1 MPGNKYFSS
10 FGQLWVI
17 QSPLAKTQNHPENS
31 RQFETTWKFGNHL
44 ENPDSLEII
53 RKIGN
58 HPEKSG
64 QLSRFSFCTRKNFP
78 DAQKLSGIFHLCN
91 DDAED
96 DDDDDDDGDDDDAHS
111 EVITGQFSRSQC
123 WKSTQCTTGSTC
135 FLSFR
140 SNPFCNL
147 EINLMTL
154 QVFFLHSQSYH
165 QINVL
170 SRYLLIFHYQSIN
183 QWIN

>member
-1 MPGNKYFSS
+1 MTTTTTAQRRKNRPS
-10 FGQLWVI
+10 GQSDSLK
-17 QSPLAKTQNHPENS
+17 LLK
-31 RQFETTWKFGNHL
+31 NHL

-64 QLSRFSFCTRKNFP
+64 QLSRFSFCTRKKFP
-78 DAQKLSGIFHLCN
+78 DVQKLSGIFHLCN

-96 DDDDDDDGDDDDAHS
+96 DDAEDDDGDDYDGDDGDDDDAHS

-147 EINLMTL
+147 EINLMTF

-165 QINVL
+165 QINVS
-170 SRYLLIFHYQSIN
+170 SRYLLIFITHQLAKR
-183 QWIN
+183 WL

>member
-1 MPGNKYFSS
+1 MGHSVP
-10 FGQLWVI
+10 
-17 QSPLAKTQNHPENS
+17 PLAKTKNHPENS
-31 RQFETTWKFGNHL
+31 RQFETAWKFGNHL
-44 ENPDSLEII
+44 ENPNSLEII

-64 QLSRFSFCTRKNFP
+64 QLSRFSFCTRKKFP
-78 DAQKLSGIFHLCN
+78 DVQKLSGIFHLCN
-91 DDAED
+91 DDAEK
-96 DDDDDDDGDDDDAHS
+96 DDDGDDDDAHS

-183 QWIN
+183 GSISKRCL